1 MWLTKTKTKTK
12 QRTNTAIPLVEPT
25 ANVPPSDIKSTDV
38 RGDSAIITLTDLWRN
53 SKKNEWQWKQTLSS
67 FSGVMK

>member
-12 QRTNTAIPLVEPT
+12 QWTNTTIPLVEPT

-53 SKKNEWQWKQTLSS
+53 SKKMND
-67 FSGVMK
+67 SGNKPCLPFQV

>member
-12 QRTNTAIPLVEPT
+12 QRTNTTIPLVEPT

-53 SKKNEWQWKQTLSS
+53 SKKMNN
-67 FSGVMK
+67 SGNKPCLPFQV

>member
-53 SKKNEWQWKQTLSS
+53 SKKMNE
-67 FSGVMK
+67 SGNKPCLPFQV

>member
-12 QRTNTAIPLVEPT
+12 QRTNTTIPLVEPT

-53 SKKNEWQWKQTLSS
+53 SKKMNDSRNKPCLPFQ
-67 FSGVMK
+67 V

>member
-1 MWLTKTKTKTK
+1 MWLTKTKTK
-12 QRTNTAIPLVEPT
+12 QWTNTAIPLVEPT

-53 SKKNEWQWKQTLSS
+53 SKKMND
-67 FSGVMK
+67 SGNKPCLPFQV